1 MMSKG
6 SGRRKENS
14 KLIEENWDRI
24 FKTKSGEINGNK
36 PNTTNSKEAER
47 KRRLSTDTD
56 SGKMER
62 FQQNKN

>member
-24 FKTKSGEINGNK
+24 FNKEKKDGNK
-36 PNTTNSKEAER
+36 SDTANAKKNEA
-47 KRRLSTDTD
+47 KRRVS
-56 SGKMER
+56 SGSGGRAVE
-62 FQQNKN
+62 

>member
-24 FKTKSGEINGNK
+24 FNKEKKDGNK
-36 PNTTNSKEAER
+36 SDTANAKKNEA
-47 KRRLSTDTD
+47 KRRVSSS
-56 SGKMER
+56 SGGRAVE
-62 FQQNKN
+62 

>member
-24 FKTKSGEINGNK
+24 FNKEKKDGNK
-36 PNTTNSKEAER
+36 SDTANAKKNEA
-47 KRRLSTDTD
+47 KRRVSSR
-56 SGKMER
+56 SGGRAVE
-62 FQQNKN
+62 